1 MSRNGRKLLYSA
13 DRVHALFARMRADL
27 HDMHFKHLCELAD
40 LRRELNATRA
50 ALDELRAATLARQQA
65 EAALAELYRERA
77 IARARA
83 AERDPALPLN

>member
-1 MSRNGRKLLYSA
+1 MAPPAFFTRA
-13 DRVHALFARMRADL
+13 ALGILPAPLRDL

>member
-40 LRRELNATRA
+40 LRKELDETRT
-50 ALDELRAATLARQQA
+50 ALDELRAAVRARERA
-65 EAALAELYRERA
+65 ESELTSLYRERDL
-77 IARARA
+77 ARARA
-83 AERDPALPLN
+83 VARDSAMPLH